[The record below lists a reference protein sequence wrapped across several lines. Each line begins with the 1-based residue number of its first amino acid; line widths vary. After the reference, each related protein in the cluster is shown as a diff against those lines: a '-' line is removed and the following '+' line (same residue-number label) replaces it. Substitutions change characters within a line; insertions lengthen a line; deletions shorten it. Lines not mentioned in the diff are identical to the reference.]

1 MNKNEVEKLNIND
14 IQTYLLSN
22 IKKVLEFNNNLLSY
36 ILVGALSLVIPI
48 IKELYPQ
55 YCFI

>member
-1 MNKNEVEKLNIND
+1 MNKNEVEKLNINN
-14 IQTYLLSN
+14 IQSYLLSN
-22 IKKVLEFNNNLLSY
+22 IKKILELGNNLLSY

-55 YCFI
+55 YCFV